1 MSLAL
6 VAKIEELT
14 ERVESLE
21 RLVADLLADPV
32 ESLSI
37 HLEPLKMPEILAA
50 KRGPGRPPKA
60 S

>member
-21 RLVADLLADPV
+21 RLVAELQAQIDARPRL
-32 ESLSI
+32 
-37 HLEPLKMPEILAA
+37 
-50 KRGPGRPPKA
+50 GRPPKA
-60 S
+60 A